1 MGTHNFRT
9 FFASAAV
16 TAMVLSVPVSAKA
29 KKGSITKVAVTN
41 LPSTTFTLK
50 KGKKKTLKFKVTK
63 KGKISKALAYKTSNK
78 KIVTVSK
85 KGVVTAK
92 KKGKATVT
100 AYAKANK
107 KKKVAIKVIVGTPVS
122 KIKLNKTKATLT
134 VKKTV
139 QLKATVS
146 PKGASYKKVL
156 WKTSNKKIATVSSTG
171 KVKAV
176 KKGSATITATAA
188 DGSGKK
194 ATAKITVKAA
204 AKKKTT
210 TKKPAQTTK
219 KAEEPAKPAQPTQ
232 PAQPA
237 TPAVVPTTVAS
248 LQVKDPRTVT
258 FTLTKAQALT
268 QDNIKLEA
276 KTTEQANYRDTLKI
290 KSMTTTD
297 NVNYTVTL
305 KKASAVGN
313 DAEDHNVRLTV
324 TGLADTTAPV
334 SVETMFRKGKIDRT
348 ITNTEFVERGSR
360 LSFQASYTSDPADT
374 YSVVNL
380 PGGLKQDPNAD
391 GVTVFGYVSNQTDQD
406 VIVKETDVYGNTYTN
421 VTHLKFYDDDHING
435 YVSYGNTNDE
445 GYFVPSVNDNGTYDN
460 LDDDSLE
467 TDVYA
472 HIYVDGGQT
481 YEKGHYEKTGNK
493 VTDYDNILGY
503 KEDVIVSKK
512 KETPKDTTTGQTNTT
527 DQTNTSDQT
536 STQEDVYEKV
546 YGDDAAKAYKLNEGK
561 KIEKRD
567 GDNVIYAT
575 DDSGANVYDDNGNQL
590 PKYELNEGYKVEYS
604 NSHYDPVY
612 GQKDE
617 EKWVETEDTHYE
629 FVSGDTTG
637 LTVDSDGHVSGKIS
651 GSRTVVVRASRKDK
665 AGNVTSV
672 DIPLTFN
679 VADAKLVKGTVT
691 DSNGKGV
698 QGAII
703 NAINND
709 YNTKFGTY
717 GSAHTNT
724 NGQYD
729 FALINGANYDVTV
742 YTNAS
747 DNFYAS
753 QTTADT
759 MNYKLDGVQYNVTV
773 DDQSGL
779 NSSVS
784 GNYFDNDSNEEYY
797 LNDNYDYTT
806 NTHNATI
813 FSDKPLLTLYEDDS
827 TTTNGTL
834 TIANG
839 SANVTITKK

>member
-1 MGTHNFRT
+1 MGTHNFKT

-41 LPSTTFTLK
+41 LPSSTLTLK

-63 KGKISKALAYKTSNK
+63 KGTISKALAYKTSNK
-78 KIVTVSK
+78 KVVTVSK
-85 KGVVTAK
+85 KGVVKAK

-107 KKKVAIKVIVGTPVS
+107 KKKVLIKVIVGTPVS
-122 KIKLNKTKATLT
+122 KIKLNKTKATLK
-134 VKKTV
+134 VGKTV
-139 QLKATVS
+139 SLKATVS

-156 WKTSNKKIATVSSTG
+156 WKTSNKKIATVSSNG
-171 KVKAV
+171 KVTAK

-204 AKKKTT
+204 AKKTVT
-210 TKKPAQTTK
+210 PQKPT
-219 KAEEPAKPAQPTQ
+219 
-232 PAQPA
+232 

-248 LQVKDPRTVT
+248 LQVKDPRTVV

-313 DAEDHNVRLTV
+313 DAVDHNVRLTV

-348 ITNTEFVERGSR
+348 DTNTMFVKRGTR
-360 LSFQASYTSDPADT
+360 LDFQASLSTDPADT

-391 GVTVFGYVSNQTDQD
+391 GVSVFGYVSNQTDQD

-435 YVSYGNTNDE
+435 YASYGNSDDA

-460 LDDDSLE
+460 LADDSLE

-472 HIYVDGGQT
+472 YIHVDGGQT

-503 KEDVIVSKK
+503 KEDVTVYKK
-512 KETPKDTTTGQTNTT
+512 KEAPKDTTT
-527 DQTNTSDQT
+527 DQSNTSDQT
-536 STQEDVYEKV
+536 NTQENVYEEV
-546 YGDDAAKAYKLNEGK
+546 YGDDAAKAYKLDDQGK
-561 KIEKRD
+561 KKEKKD
-567 GDNVIYAT
+567 GDNVIYAK

-590 PKYELNEGYKVEYS
+590 PEYELNEGYKVEYS
-604 NSHYDPVY
+604 NHHYDPVY

-617 EKWVETEDTHYE
+617 EKWVEPEETHYE

-637 LTVDSDGHVSGKIS
+637 LTVDSDGDVSGKIS

-672 DIPLTFN
+672 DIPVTFN

-709 YNTKFGTY
+709 YNTKFGTI

-742 YTNAS
+742 FTNAS

-784 GNYFDNDSNEEYY
+784 GNYFDSDSNEEYY
-797 LNDNYDYTT
+797 LYDNYNYTT

-813 FSDKPLLTLYEDDS
+813 FADKPTLTLASDDDDV
-827 TTTNGTL
+827 NGTL

-839 SANVTITKK
+839 AANVTITKK